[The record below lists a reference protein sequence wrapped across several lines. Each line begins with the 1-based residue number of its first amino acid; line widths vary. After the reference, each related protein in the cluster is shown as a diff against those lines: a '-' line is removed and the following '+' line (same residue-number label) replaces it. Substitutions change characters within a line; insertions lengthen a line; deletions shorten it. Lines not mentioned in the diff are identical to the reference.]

1 MAEAGKGAFS
11 ANIAVFGSIY
21 KYFLCVDLINI
32 DEAIL
37 NQIEGIQ
44 KEVNQS
50 PTRSEVL
57 FSVELFYARFLGCRN
72 KRADW

>member
-1 MAEAGKGAFS
+1 MAEAGRGAIS

-44 KEVNQS
+44 KEVN
-50 PTRSEVL
+50 
-57 FSVELFYARFLGCRN
+57 
-72 KRADW
+72 